1 MPAARIRGIVFA
13 VVCQCLSGRREGM
26 MAIGCATGHAGINL
40 PIAPPKARV
49 RIFVLATIA
58 GIWRA
63 IVCPIKNVISH
74 LQNPA
79 QRSPSSPLKRW
90 FLVTL
95 QVAVTVGLLTFFF
108 HDAEF
113 RGQAAEAIRTAN
125 GSWLLWGILIAGVE
139 NLVGVVRWRLF
150 LKILGIDL
158 PFWKSVEICLVALF
172 CNTFML
178 GAAGADLVRVAYL
191 VQRGNRKTTSL
202 LSIIMDRVSGL
213 GALIVITL
221 VLTAWNYDWLIQSP
235 LASTVVKF
243 VILYQLVALA
253 LLGVSL
259 LIAVKEWTDRLPKW
273 APFRS
278 LVVDLGSG
286 YALLATK
293 WRTTLL
299 ASLLSLFMLVAYFA
313 VFYCSARAFGAPINY
328 VQLSTIMPAADII
341 SALPI
346 SVGGVGVREQVF
358 VIMLGQLA
366 GISAAM
372 AVSIS
377 LTGFIVNCSWGI
389 IGAVLV
395 PLHFKGI
402 IGRAR
407 REAKNATLPD

>member
-1 MPAARIRGIVFA
+1 M
-13 VVCQCLSGRREGM
+13 
-26 MAIGCATGHAGINL
+26 
-40 PIAPPKARV
+40 RV

-63 IVCPIKNVISH
+63 ITSPIKNIVSH
-74 LQNPA
+74 IQDPA
-79 QRSPSSPLKRW
+79 PQRASSSLTRW
-90 FLVTL
+90 FLVTF
-95 QVAVTVGLLTFFF
+95 QVIVTVGLLAFFF

-113 RGQAAEAIRTAN
+113 RAQAVEAIRTAN
-125 GSWLLWGILIAGVE
+125 GSWLLWGILIAGAE
-139 NLVGVVRWRLF
+139 NLVGAVRWRLF
-150 LKILGIDL
+150 LKVLGIEL

-178 GAAGADLVRVAYL
+178 GAAGGDLIRVAYL

-213 GALIVITL
+213 GALILITL
-221 VLTAWNYDWLIQSP
+221 ALTVWNYDWLIQSA

-253 LLGVSL
+253 FIGISL
-259 LIAVKEWTDRLPKW
+259 LIAVKGWTDHLPKW
-273 APFRS
+273 APVRK
-278 LVVDLGSG
+278 LVVDMGSG
-286 YALLATK
+286 YALLASK
-293 WRTTLL
+293 WRTTLW
-299 ASLLSLFMLVAYFA
+299 ASLLSLFMFAAYFA

-377 LTGFIVNCSWGI
+377 LTGFLVNCSWGI
-389 IGAVLV
+389 VGAALV

-407 REAKNATLPD
+407 QEAKNATLPD